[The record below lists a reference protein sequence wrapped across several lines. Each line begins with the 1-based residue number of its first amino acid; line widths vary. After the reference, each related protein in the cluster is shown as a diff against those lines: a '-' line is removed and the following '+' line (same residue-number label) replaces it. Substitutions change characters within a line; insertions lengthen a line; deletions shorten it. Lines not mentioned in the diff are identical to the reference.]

1 MGRSQVLYGAARFA
15 DGHQID
21 VLDETGQVKQQVL
34 ADYVLIATGSSP
46 RHPIEV
52 PKDDRVFIDSDQ
64 VFRLE
69 KMPDRL
75 IVVGG
80 GVRGCEYATM
90 LAALGVEVIL
100 MDRRTGVV
108 RMLDEEIGQ
117 LFAQHL
123 KDVGVDVRLGQDY
136 RNCAIAR
143 AVMPKCCWATAKPLR
158 HLCYSIP
165 WAALPTSQ
173 G

>member
-1 MGRSQVLYGAARFA
+1 M
-15 DGHQID
+15 
-21 VLDETGQVKQQVL
+21 
-34 ADYVLIATGSSP
+34 LIATGSSP

-64 VFRLE
+64 VFRLD
-69 KMPDRL
+69 KMPERL

-80 GVRGCEYATM
+80 GVIGCEYATM

-123 KDVGVDVRLGQDY
+123 KDVGVDVRLGQK
-136 RNCAIAR
+136 IQE
-143 AVMPKCCWATAKPLR
+143 LR
-158 HLCYSIP
+158 HSPRGQAEVLLGDGETVEALVLFCP
-165 WAALPTSQ
+165 WAALLTLGGSI
-173 G
+173 